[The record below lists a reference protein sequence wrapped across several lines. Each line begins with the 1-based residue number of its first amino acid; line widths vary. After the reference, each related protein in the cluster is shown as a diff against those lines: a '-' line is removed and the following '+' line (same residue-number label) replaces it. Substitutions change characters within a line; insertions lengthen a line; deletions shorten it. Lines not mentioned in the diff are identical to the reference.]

1 MKDGS
6 KKNKQSMNELVKLRK
21 KIKEMEGS
29 ETERKK
35 VEDAL
40 KESEK
45 RLRNLFTTMAEGIVM
60 IDPDGQIV
68 LVNPG
73 AERILGLKRSEI
85 ESRHYTSPEWKI
97 LRPDGTLMPPEEM
110 AGPRAMKE
118 RHPVR
123 DVLMGVR
130 RPDSSM
136 TWVNVSAA
144 PIIDEDGSLKGVVGT
159 FIDFTGKM
167 QIEEQLKKA
176 LGELKKRNQELDEYT
191 YTVSHELKTPLIAIQ
206 GFSAILYKKCKSKL
220 NKNMVQY
227 LKRISQAGER
237 LERMVSDLLKLSRA
251 GRKTGK
257 FNKVDINSVVET
269 SLKHFESSIIE
280 NHIDVK
286 LTPEFPTVYCDRS
299 RIIEVFDNLIANAVR
314 FAGSQEK
321 PKIKIGW
328 KKQKDQYQFWVED
341 NGVGIIEE
349 DKKKIFKVFVQ
360 GSLVSSEEGTG
371 VGLSIAKKVIESHG
385 GKIWVKSELGS
396 GAAFYFTIPL

>member
-1 MKDGS
+1 MKDES
-6 KKNKQSMNELVKLRK
+6 KKNNQIMNELVKLRK
-21 KIKEMEGS
+21 RIKEMERS
-29 ETERKK
+29 ETELKK
-35 VEDAL
+35 TEDAL

-45 RLRNLFTTMAEGIVM
+45 RLWNLFITMAEGVVM
-60 IDPDGQIV
+60 MDSDGQIV
-68 LVNPG
+68 LANPR
-73 AERILGLKRSEI
+73 AESILGLKRPEI
-85 ESRHYTSPEWKI
+85 EGRHYTSPEWKI
-97 LRPDGTLMPPEEM
+97 LRPNGTPMPPEEM

-118 RHPVR
+118 RHPVMN
-123 DVLMGVR
+123 VLMGVR
-130 RPDSSM
+130 RPDSLI
-136 TWVNVSAA
+136 TWINVSAG
-144 PIIDEDGSLKGVVGT
+144 PIIDEKGSLKGVVGT
-159 FIDFTGKM
+159 FTDVTKQK
-167 QIEEQLKKA
+167 QIEEQLKNTME
-176 LGELKKRNQELDEYT
+176 ELKQRNQELDEYT

-206 GFSAILYKKCKSKL
+206 GFSAILYKKCRNKL

-227 LKRISQAGER
+227 LKRISLASER

-257 FNKVDINSVVET
+257 FNEVDINSVVKT

-280 NHIDVK
+280 KHIDVK
-286 LTPEFPTVYCDRS
+286 LTPEFPTVSCDRS

-341 NGVGIIEE
+341 NGVGIIEG
-349 DKKKIFKVFVQ
+349 DKKKIFKTFVQ

-385 GKIWVKSELGS
+385 GRIWVKSELGS
-396 GAAFYFTIPL
+396 GATFYFTIPL